1 MVMPPAYHDE
11 RAENPRYE
19 VINGEEYMLA
29 RPVTAHAFISRN
41 IMRIFSTF
49 LRGKRCVVLDEVD
62 VYFEENN
69 YFIPDIVIVCDRG
82 KIKYDGI
89 HGAPDLVIEI
99 LSPATAKRDR
109 TVKKETYEKFGV
121 KEYWLVDPV
130 AKNVEVY
137 HNVDGRFVLDEL
149 YHDYAEIEWGMLS
162 EKEQAAQK
170 FSVKL
175 SLYDEFS
182 VSVKEIFEDMVI

>member
-1 MVMPPAYHDE
+1 MSMPQAYHDE
-11 RAENPRYE
+11 YAENPRYE
-19 VINGEEYMLA
+19 VINGEEKMLA

-62 VYFEENN
+62 VYFDEKN
-69 YFIPDIVIVCDRG
+69 YFIPDIVIVCDRS

-137 HNVDGRFVLDEL
+137 HNIDGRFVLDEL
-149 YHDYAEIEWGMLS
+149 YHDYADIEWGMLS

-170 FSVKL
+170 FNVKL